1 MKLLAPT
8 LLAALL
14 CLLDD
19 VYAVRLAAR
28 GRLGGFGR
36 ADAAANAGPGAIVRR
51 ASMVGT
57 PDLANEGNLQYET
70 NITLGGRQFQVLIDT
85 GRCVCVCTRVGVE
98 SRLTMYVCA
107 LCVAAR
113 T

>member
-1 MKLLAPT
+1 MKFLAPT
-8 LLAALL
+8 LFVTLS

-19 VYAVRLAAR
+19 VYAVRLAVR

-36 ADAAANAGPGAIVRR
+36 AAADADAGPGAPVRR
-51 ASMVGT
+51 ASVVGT

-85 GRCVCVCTRVGVE
+85 GRCVCVRRCVG
-98 SRLTMYVCA
+98 R
-107 LCVAAR
+107 R
-113 T
+113 RG